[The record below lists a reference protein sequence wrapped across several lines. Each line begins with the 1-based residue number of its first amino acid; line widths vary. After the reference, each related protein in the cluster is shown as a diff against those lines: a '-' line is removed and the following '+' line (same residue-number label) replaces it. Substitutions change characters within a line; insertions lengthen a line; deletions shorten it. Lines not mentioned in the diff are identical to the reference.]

1 MIEAGLILEGGA
13 ERGVFTA
20 GVLDCLMEEGIEF
33 SYSCGVSAGACNA
46 VDYLS
51 KQIGRSKQVMIPV
64 DPSMR
69 MAKLSAI
76 PTQHSIID
84 MEMLFDRFPNR
95 QIPFDYDT
103 YFASPM
109 SCELV
114 VTNALTGEAEY
125 LDERA
130 DRKRLMQILRAS
142 SSIPVFTPMVMLDG
156 VPYVDGSI
164 ADPIP
169 IMHSMKKGFRK
180 NVIVL
185 TQERSYRK
193 SEPDRKTEA
202 FYRAYFRKYPKLRE
216 LMIHRPRNY
225 NRMLDVI
232 EKWEREGLVFVLRPE
247 TGVVGRLESDPAKL
261 TPFFQHGYDVMRER
275 LGEMK
280 EYLTGFSEL

>member
-1 MIEAGLILEGGA
+1 
-13 ERGVFTA
+13 
-20 GVLDCLMEEGIEF
+20 
-33 SYSCGVSAGACNA
+33 
-46 VDYLS
+46 
-51 KQIGRSKQVMIPV
+51 
-64 DPSMR
+64 
-69 MAKLSAI
+69 
-76 PTQHSIID
+76 
-84 MEMLFDRFPNR
+84 
-95 QIPFDYDT
+95 
-103 YFASPM
+103 
-109 SCELV
+109 
-114 VTNALTGEAEY
+114 
-125 LDERA
+125 
-130 DRKRLMQILRAS
+130 MQILRAS

-164 ADPIP
+164 ADSIP